1 MTTYINGTKINKGN
15 TYILYDNNV
24 SIGTYTYVGMKSGL
38 NSKEKMAVFLMFQKK
53 EPTSNYDMIEG
64 YEFDGYGLVEPA
76 ITIRC
81 TDEKTFSMG
90 TL

>member
-1 MTTYINGTKINKGN
+1 MTTNINGTKIKKGN
-15 TYILYDNNV
+15 TYIICDNNV
-24 SIGTYTYVGMKSGL
+24 SIGTYTYVGKKSGV
-38 NSKEKMAVFLMFQKK
+38 NSKEKRSMFLMFQKK
-53 EPTSNYDMIEG
+53 EPTSNYDIIEG